1 MGIFHRA
8 SDIIAANLNDLIDQF
23 EDPERMLRQ
32 AIREMEAAVSSAL
45 DGAVQ
50 VIASEKLLTRQ
61 LETERYAADQWH
73 QRAQQAL
80 AAEDEP
86 LARQAVA
93 RKLEHQQ
100 LAAALADQQAAA
112 IETSQ
117 RLRRQ
122 VDALRARLAEARRK
136 LAALVARQRAA
147 AARRTVA
154 RHTGGI
160 DVTGFNRFD
169 RMTQRVEQAEAE
181 ADALLELSDLELD
194 WPDVATEAAVDAE
207 LAALRLEAHGG

>member
-1 MGIFHRA
+1 MGIFRRA

-160 DVTGFNRFD
+160 RD
-169 RMTQRVEQAEAE
+169 RIQSLRPH
-181 ADALLELSDLELD
+181 DAARRAGRSRSRRA
-194 WPDVATEAAVDAE
+194 VGTERPRTR
-207 LAALRLEAHGG
+207 LA